1 MRKKMGNSHFVIF
14 YPGLHPQ
21 STAGEYERKDMPAI
35 FITRDGE
42 FVSIN
47 GARYGNEMSSAV
59 YYTVEDLQAL
69 RDCLDEAIDVF
80 AEAKASKVR

>member
-21 STAGEYERKDMPAI
+21 STVGEYERRDMPAI
-35 FITRDGE
+35 YIARDGE

-47 GARYGNEMSSAV
+47 GARYGGEHPSAV
-59 YYTVEDLQAL
+59 FFNVEELQEL
-69 RDCLDEAIDVF
+69 RDCLDEAIEVF
-80 AEAKASKVR
+80 QEAKVKGKK